1 MNEIGNNIQNL
12 TNSGLE
18 QVSYNKG
25 QTIYKFNENPKFAYF
40 VYTGTVNIVSRTGY
54 NLGKVSEGELFGEI
68 SSLFNKEH
76 SVSAEAAT
84 ECRLLIIEKDLFYNK
99 VQSADP
105 IIKAIIRTI
114 TGRLNDMNERAE
126 KIWKELHFLSSI
138 KSEVND

>member
-1 MNEIGNNIQNL
+1 MNKIDNNIQNL

-18 QVSYNKG
+18 QISYNKG
-25 QTIYKFNENPKFAYF
+25 QTIYQFNENPKFAYF
-40 VYTGTVNIVSRTGY
+40 VYTGTVNIISKTGY
-54 NLGKVSEGELFGEI
+54 NLGTINEGELFGEI

-84 ECRLLIIEKDLFYNK
+84 ECRLLVIEKDLFFNK
-99 VQSADP
+99 VQNADP

-114 TGRLNDMNERAE
+114 TGRLHDMNEKTE

-138 KSEVND
+138 KRDL

>member
-1 MNEIGNNIQNL
+1 MKNLDNNILNL

-18 QVSYNKG
+18 QVSYNEG
-25 QTIYKFNENPKFAYF
+25 DIVYQFNEQPKFAYF
-40 VYTGTVNIVSRTGY
+40 VYTGSINIISKNGY
-54 NLGKVSEGELFGEI
+54 NLGTVNEGELFGEI

-99 VQSADP
+99 VQNADP
-105 IIKAIIRTI
+105 IIKAIIRTL
-114 TGRLNDMNERAE
+114 TGRLNDMNEKSE

-138 KSEVND
+138 KQELDD